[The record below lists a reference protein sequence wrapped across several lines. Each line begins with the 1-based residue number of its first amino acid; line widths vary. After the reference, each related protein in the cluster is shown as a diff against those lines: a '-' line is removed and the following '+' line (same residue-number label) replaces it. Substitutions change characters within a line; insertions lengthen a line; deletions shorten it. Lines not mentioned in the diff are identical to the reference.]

1 MPMRPR
7 ASTRRGSL
15 DRAREALA
23 SPDFRL
29 LTAARIAS
37 TFADG
42 IFQAFLIDRLVFLSP
57 EKGTA
62 IGVAKAYAVLV
73 IPFSL
78 VGPFTG
84 VVIDRWSRRRILT
97 FTPLIRATATLGILV
112 LTSGPASLM
121 LYALSLVVV
130 SLNRF
135 YISTTGAVVP
145 AVVPQEDLLMGN
157 SVTQATGTV
166 VTFAGLVLGT
176 QVADHIGDRGLLVV
190 PMVLWP
196 ISAFVAAKITKAL
209 RPAGS
214 IRPLRAELRRVTKD
228 LLQGTRRLLAT
239 PAALGSITSIAL
251 DQFLIGVVTVLSV
264 VVFKDEFRQGV
275 ASYGRIVAAG
285 GAGVIVGTATVG
297 LFEQRLKKPRIIAMA
312 FGVAGVVG
320 LLVAPRIIGPT
331 VFLMSFTLG
340 LTYPWRKVPADTIVQ
355 DSIPDRFRGRVFAL
369 YDLAFSLP
377 RVAAATLAI
386 VVIPNLS
393 PGWILAGCAMV
404 YLLWTPVPVRWIER
418 WRWVEVRFYAGGKA
432 DEVPRSVLIAG
443 EEEPVHVVRSWNE
456 ETDRR
461 GIVVRRRRFRL
472 RASDGT
478 LMEIASDKTDRWILT
493 AVLPPGAG
501 A

>member
-1 MPMRPR
+1 MRR
-7 ASTRRGSL
+7 RESTHRGSL
-15 DRAREALA
+15 ARAREALA
-23 SPDFRL
+23 SRDFRL

-37 TFADG
+37 TVSDG

-62 IGVAKAYAVLV
+62 IGVAKAYALLV

-78 VGPFTG
+78 LGPFTG
-84 VVIDRWSRRRILT
+84 VVIDRWSRRRILV
-97 FTPLIRATATLGILV
+97 FTPLIRTAATLGILV
-112 LTSGPASLM
+112 LTSGPASLL

-135 YISTTGAVVP
+135 YISTTGAVLPTLVP
-145 AVVPQEDLLMGN
+145 DEDLLMAN
-157 SVTQATGTV
+157 SITQATGTV
-166 VTFAGLVLGT
+166 LTFAGLVLGT
-176 QVADHIGDRGLLVV
+176 QIADQIGDRGLLMI
-190 PMVLWP
+190 PLALWP
-196 ISAFVAAKITKAL
+196 ISAVIATRIGKEL

-214 IRPLRAELRRVTKD
+214 ARPLRAEFRRVTAD
-228 LLQGTRRLLAT
+228 LARGARRLVST

-264 VVFKDEFRQGV
+264 VVFKEEFNQGV
-275 ASYGRIVAAG
+275 ASYGRIVGAG

-297 LFEQRLKKPRIIAMA
+297 LFEQHLEKPRIMA
-312 FGVAGVVG
+312 LAFAVAGVVG

-355 DSIPDRFRGRVFAL
+355 DSIPDRYRGRVFAL

-386 VVIPNLS
+386 VLIPNLS
-393 PGWILAGCAMV
+393 SGWILAACALV
-404 YLLWTPVPVRWIER
+404 YLLWTPIPVRWIER
-418 WRWVEVRFYAGGKA
+418 WRWVEVRFYAGSNA
-432 DEVPRSVLIAG
+432 DEVPRSVVIAG
-443 EEEPVHVVRSWNE
+443 EEEPVEVLQSWNE
-456 ETDRR
+456 EVDRR
-461 GIVVRRRRFRL
+461 GQVTRRRRFRL

-478 LMEIASDKTDRWILT
+478 QMEITSDENDRWLLT
-493 AVLPPGAG
+493 AILPPDAKG
-501 A
+501 